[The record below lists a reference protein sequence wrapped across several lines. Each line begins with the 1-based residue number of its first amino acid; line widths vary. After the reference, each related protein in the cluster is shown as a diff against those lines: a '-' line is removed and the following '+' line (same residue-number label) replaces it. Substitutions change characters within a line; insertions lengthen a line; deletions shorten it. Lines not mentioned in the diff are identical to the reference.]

1 MVPCA
6 TIKTL
11 LWILMAAAA
20 GAGAANA
27 LAGGGMFLVFP
38 ALLFAGIPPIAA
50 NATATFLLIPG
61 GWAST
66 WVYRDT
72 LKHGWRLQT
81 LMAAV
86 SLAGALAGSELLL
99 HTPERGFARLVPYLM
114 LGATLIFSFAG
125 RLRRAAESHASR
137 TTHYVLLV
145 AGQFLLAIY
154 GGYFGAGMGV
164 LMLALYL
171 LTAHLEMQE
180 ASGMRLICGSSV
192 NTIAALVFAVRG
204 IIRWPIAIP
213 MVFACLAGGY
223 WGARLVKRLDAEK
236 ARQAI
241 LLYAWGVTLWLL
253 VRSWMEH

>member
-1 MVPCA
+1 LRYD
-6 TIKTL
+6 KNL
-11 LWILMAAAA
+11 LSWILVVAAAL

-38 ALLFAGIPPIAA
+38 ALLFAGIPPVAA
-50 NATATFLLIPG
+50 NATATFILIPG

-81 LMAAV
+81 AMAGV
-86 SLAGALAGSELLL
+86 SLAGAWAGSELLL

-114 LGATLIFSFAG
+114 LSATLIFSFSG
-125 RLRRAAESHASR
+125 KLRRAAESHASR
-137 TTHYVLLV
+137 TTHYVPLI

-171 LTAHLEMQE
+171 VTAHLGMQE
-180 ASGMRLICGSSV
+180 ASGMRLICGTAA
-192 NTIAALVFAVRG
+192 NTMAAAVFAVRG
-204 IIRWPIAIP
+204 IIQWPMAVP
-213 MVFACLAGGY
+213 MILACLAGGY
-223 WGARLVKRLDAEK
+223 WGAHLVKRLDAEK
-236 ARQAI
+236 ARRAI
-241 LLYAWGVTLWLL
+241 LAYAWSITLVLL

>member
-1 MVPCA
+1 LRYDEN
-6 TIKTL
+6 L
-11 LWILMAAAA
+11 LSWIVVIAAAI

-38 ALLFAGIPPIAA
+38 ALLFAGVGPVAA
-50 NATATFLLIPG
+50 NATASLILIPG

-81 LMAAV
+81 AMVAI
-86 SLAGALAGSELLL
+86 SLGGAFVGSELLL

-114 LGATLIFSFAG
+114 LSATLVFSFSG
-125 RLRRAAESHASR
+125 KLRRAAESHASR
-137 TTHYVLLV
+137 TTHYVPLV
-145 AGQFLLAIY
+145 AGQFFLAIY

-171 LTAHLEMQE
+171 VTAHLEMQE
-180 ASGMRLICGSSV
+180 ASGMRLICGTAA
-192 NTIAALVFAVRG
+192 NTMAALVFAVRG
-204 IIRWPIAIP
+204 IIEWRFAVP
-213 MVFACLAGGY
+213 MILACVAGGY
-223 WGARLVKRLDAEK
+223 WGAHLVKRLDAEK

-241 LLYAWGVTLWLL
+241 LAYAWGISLWLL
-253 VRSWMEH
+253 VRSFL